1 MITSKLRF
9 TLGECLRVGFC
20 LMIVLG
26 GYARAQTVE
35 LSTDE
40 AVIAEMQKRVDAKR
54 EAEGQK
60 GGIKLTAK
68 SVCIERLKESPK
80 VIVIGSFRYDKGCH
94 FDGAFVDSRYLE
106 QSDPAFSKSVLDALG
121 WEAANRDQREGLAE
135 LWVEKGLAAF
145 FTVIHSRDAKFQGST
160 FQPPQ
165 VITEDAGDIVV
176 KLWVRVTGNRGKTT
190 DKFLE
195 YRFGNDGHLNR

>member
-1 MITSKLRF
+1 MIISTQRF
-9 TLGECLRVGFC
+9 NWAECLRVSVC
-20 LMIVLG
+20 LMFVLSG
-26 GYARAQTVE
+26 GAYAQTVDF
-35 LSTDE
+35 STDE

-54 EAEGQK
+54 EAQGQK
-60 GGIKLTAK
+60 AGIKLTAK

-94 FDGAFVDSRYLE
+94 FDGAFIDSRYVE
-106 QSDPAFSKSVLDALG
+106 GSEAGFSKSALEALG

-145 FTVIHSRDAKFQGST
+145 FTVLHKRDAKFQGST

-165 VITEDAGDIVV
+165 VITEDTGDIVV
-176 KLWVRVTGNRGKTT
+176 KLWVRVPGNRGKST
-190 DKFLE
+190 DKLLE
-195 YRFGNDGHLNR
+195 YRFGSDGNLKR

>member
-1 MITSKLRF
+1 MF
-9 TLGECLRVGFC
+9 VMAGCA
-20 LMIVLG
+20 
-26 GYARAQTVE
+26 YAQSVD

-40 AVIAEMQKRVDAKR
+40 GVIAEMQKRVDAKR

-60 GGIKLTAK
+60 GGIKLTTK
-68 SVCIERLKESPK
+68 SVCVERLKESPK

-94 FDGAFVDSRYLE
+94 FDGAFIDSRFVE
-106 QSDPAFSKSVLDALG
+106 ESDPAFSKSALTALG

-145 FTVIHSRDAKFQGST
+145 FTVLHSRDAKFQGST

-165 VITEDAGDIVV
+165 VITEDSGDLVV
-176 KLWVRVTGNRGKTT
+176 KLWVRVPGNRGKTS
-190 DKFLE
+190 DKLLE
-195 YRFGNDGHLNR
+195 YRFGNDGSLKQ